1 MNKQQELLEAV
12 EKLMKL
18 QKANHVACNPI
29 TWGNLYHGDDK
40 PEWLVLSEMIPQK
53 QLFFFDNREEM
64 PPFKHF
70 KYSDELAEKIQSRK
84 KEEIQLPKIN
94 GIIFQGGETCL
105 HKIER

>member
-84 KEEIQLPKIN
+84 KEEIQLPKIMV
-94 GIIFQGGETCL
+94 
-105 HKIER
+105 

>member
-1 MNKQQELLEAV
+1 MSNNKEFLQAIEKSMEIREAT
-12 EKLMKL
+12 
-18 QKANHVACNPI
+18 NVACNPV
-29 TWGNLYHGDDK
+29 TWSKLYHGDEK

-84 KEEIQLPKIN
+84 KEEIQLPKIMV
-94 GIIFQGGETCL
+94 
-105 HKIER
+105 